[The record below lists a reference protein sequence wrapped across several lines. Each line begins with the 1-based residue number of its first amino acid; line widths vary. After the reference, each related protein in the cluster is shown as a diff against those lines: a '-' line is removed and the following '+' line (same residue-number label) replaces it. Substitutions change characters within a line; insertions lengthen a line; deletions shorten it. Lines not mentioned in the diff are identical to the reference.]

1 MFLGHDGILEHVTSW
16 ANMWEDW
23 SVEVDRFSRNKA
35 TGMELDALH
44 AELYTVRDGQIV
56 RWQGF
61 SVRPEAAGVAE
72 RRDTGRAMSQ
82 ENVEVVRRMLQ
93 AFADGGLDAM
103 AEFWDPDID
112 WRAAEGAI
120 DDVGEMHGPVAVRR
134 YIQDW
139 IDTFDDFSVVV
150 EELRDVGDDRVLSIQ
165 RLKGQAKLSGAETD
179 LRYALV
185 STVRDGKVVR
195 AREYLNAE
203 DALEAVGLRE

>member
-1 MFLGHDGILEHVTSW
+1 
-16 ANMWEDW
+16 MWEDW

-61 SVRPEAAGVAE
+61 SVRAEAAGVAE

-120 DDVGEMHGPVAVRR
+120 DDVGEMHGPVVVRR

-139 IDTFDDFSVVV
+139 IDTFDDFGVVV